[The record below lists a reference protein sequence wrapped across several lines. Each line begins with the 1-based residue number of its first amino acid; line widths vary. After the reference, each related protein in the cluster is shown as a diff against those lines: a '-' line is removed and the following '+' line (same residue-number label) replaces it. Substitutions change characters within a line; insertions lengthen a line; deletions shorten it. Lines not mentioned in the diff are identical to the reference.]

1 MPEPRWQKST
11 YSQEASACLYVATT
25 APAGTILLRESDTP
39 DTVLTT
45 GPRQLHALI
54 TALRQPEA
62 HNLSMSRFSIA
73 AFATSRPRSVKSPLP
88 G

>member
-1 MPEPRWQKST
+1 VAQLNWQKST
-11 YSQEASACLYVATT
+11 YSESASSCVYVAT
-25 APAGTILLRESDTP
+25 APDRTILLRESDTP
-39 DTVLTT
+39 ETILTT

-54 TALRQPEA
+54 ATLRQPGA

>member
-11 YSQEASACLYVATT
+11 YSQEASACVNVATT
-25 APAGTILLRESDTP
+25 PAGTILLRESDTP
-39 DTVLTT
+39 EAILTT

-54 TALRQPEA
+54 TALRQPGV
-62 HNLSMSRFSIA
+62 HSLSMSRFSIA
-73 AFATSRPRSVKSPLP
+73 AFATSRPRPVKSPLP